1 MQPLTRDNIRLAASV
16 LLVRESSSG
25 PEVFMMK
32 RPGRG
37 DFPDLHVFPGGKVD
51 EDDFVPELLDG
62 LSDAEANSRLGLS
75 AGAIRYWATAI
86 RECFEEC
93 GVLLARRDGELL
105 QLSDPVEVARFDQ
118 YRHQLIDG
126 ELTMAQVCSTEGLT
140 LAADHL
146 SYFSHW
152 LTPDSV
158 PRRFDTRFFLAC
170 LPARQETAAHHW
182 ETAGSEWV
190 APAAALAAA
199 REGAWQMISP
209 TLTSLRSIVD
219 YHSVPQIQQA
229 VREEAHLPLLTDELR
244 REGMQPIR

>member
-16 LLVRESSSG
+16 LLVRESSEG
-25 PEVFMMK
+25 PQVFMMK
-32 RPGRG
+32 RPGKG

-62 LSDAEANSRLGLS
+62 LGDGEANNLLGLS
-75 AGAIRYWATAI
+75 AGAVRYWATAI

-93 GVLLARRDGELL
+93 GVLLARRNG
-105 QLSDPVEVARFDQ
+105 QLVAFADDAEAERFDS

-126 ELTMAQVCSTEGLT
+126 DITMAAMCSAEGLT

-190 APAAALAAA
+190 APAQALDAA

-209 TLTSLRSIVD
+209 TLTSLRSIAD
-219 YHSVPQIQQA
+219 YRSVSEIEQA
-229 VREEAHLPLLTDELR
+229 VRAEAHLPTLTDELR

>member
-16 LLVRESSSG
+16 LLVRESPEG
-25 PEVFMMK
+25 PQVFMMK
-32 RPGRG
+32 RPGKG

-62 LSDAEANSRLGLS
+62 LADEQANALLGLS
-75 AGAIRYWATAI
+75 AGAVRYWATAI

-93 GVLLARRDGELL
+93 GVLLARRGG
-105 QLSDPVEVARFDQ
+105 QLVEFADQAEVARFDN

-126 ELTMAQVCSTEGLT
+126 EITMAAMCSAEGLT

-158 PRRFDTRFFLAC
+158 PRRFDTRFFLAR
-170 LPARQETAAHHW
+170 LPARQKTAAHHW

-190 APAAALAAA
+190 APADALAAA

-209 TLTSLRSIVD
+209 TLTSLRSIAD
-219 YHSVPQIQQA
+219 YRSVSDIEHA
-229 VREEAHLPLLTDELR
+229 VRAEAHLPTLTDELR